1 MSLPTRYYQTVL
13 DRFRFQKNTFEDNG
27 FFLIKEILR
36 KTTQKDLATRT
47 GVSEVW
53 INRLANRHST
63 CSVEIYKKLLEVHGE
78 LCI

>member
-1 MSLPTRYYQTVL
+1 MSLQTRYYQTAL
-13 DRFRFQKNTFEDNG
+13 DRFRLQKNTFEENG
-27 FFLIKEILR
+27 FLLISEILE

-53 INRLANRHST
+53 INRIVNRHST